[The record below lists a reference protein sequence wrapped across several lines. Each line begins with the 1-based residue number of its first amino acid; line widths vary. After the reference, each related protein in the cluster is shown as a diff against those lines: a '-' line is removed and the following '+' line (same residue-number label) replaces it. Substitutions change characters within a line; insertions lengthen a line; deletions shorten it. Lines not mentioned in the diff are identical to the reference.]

1 MAIKQNG
8 AALTYSGAESNVYGW
23 STMQSNGINVAAYI
37 YEKGEEGTP
46 VLKGA
51 EDVVGVRFFWNA
63 AADPG
68 QNEFGLRY
76 AEKDGDTSTQI
87 IKIPQDS
94 VNFIDQ
100 KIIAQFPENI
110 KSFLGIEDKRSAEPS
125 RTSAPDDVPSVPAAS
140 ESGVGGIQQFLADHV
155 PLYYRSIPQDAL
167 NTAKNPSQQYL
178 DDRILSPGKGG
189 AASWGPASKAALAGF
204 AALIEARAS
213 SAAVKD
219 LSATSFEN
227 ISAGI
232 SKIKDGD
239 YTSWEGAI
247 TINGANFPGNPQG
260 LLDFLK
266 FAWVATHP
274 PGQSGYDAAIDVD
287 LNLSYGDDQE
297 FPKEGTLH
305 RALAQMLAISPVPF
319 VVVKGP
325 GNGVIPADSSIEIEA
340 DGTTNTV
347 KFNQEFP
354 YGAMLGIGIGPDDKV
369 DYPGGKLSADIHSA
383 VAQAVVAGQT
393 ATITLTLADGK
404 KFKSNP
410 ITMSS
415 MGSTVSFESGA
426 GPAEKAPAAPDATA
440 LSGQSSQQVNTREGV
455 TEGGTTPAFEMQN
468 VFVSKNGSPALRR
481 PQVVLR
487 KRVGPAN
494 DIFELSVREP
504 SRDYILVP
512 IEIRGPLSEA
522 VTHWTQAVLGASV
535 ATSGA
540 GQPHVAL
547 QKIEWGYKGHF
558 RKYGSGGVAEI
569 ILVSYEPSEV
579 TKFPNDVNVISI
591 DQALRQGS
599 PGGAGRDPVEQAI
612 AMYIGSDSNPTGT
625 SIYLSSD
632 LNREMNS
639 FAPARYRTG

>member
-1 MAIKQNG
+1 MLASEPVDIENIRQTGVDTTPDGNFVF
-8 AALTYSGAESNVYGW
+8 ARYTTSNDPRTIMLRVFARDNVKWDGKVY
-23 STMQSNGINVAAYI
+23 
-37 YEKGEEGTP
+37 P
-46 VLKGA
+46 V
-51 EDVVGVRFFWNA
+51 
-63 AADPG
+63 PG
-68 QNEFGLRY
+68 QTSDGKKADVQFKIVNKDFSKISDPDIDSFLAVVKEPLGLKEELDKLRN
-76 AEKDGDTSTQI
+76 AKPGSQKSPDAGDATNKSRSKPDQTS
-87 IKIPQDS
+87 S
-94 VNFIDQ
+94 V
-100 KIIAQFPENI
+100 PENDA
-110 KSFLGIEDKRSAEPS
+110 SP
-125 RTSAPDDVPSVPAAS
+125 TS
-140 ESGVGGIQQFLADHV
+140 GLQQFLADHV
-155 PLYYRSIPQDAL
+155 SLYYKNIPDT
-167 NTAKNPSQQYL
+167 NRFSEDNL
-178 DDRILSPGKGG
+178 DDKIRSPG
-189 AASWGPASKAALAGF
+189 WGPASRAGLSGF
-204 AALIEARAS
+204 AETITKRTN
-213 SAAVKD
+213 SAAIHARTDMGD
-219 LSATSFEN
+219 LAQVESGIEN
-227 ISAGI
+227 ITPLSIPTPSLQSEVDIRDA
-232 SKIKDGD
+232 K
-239 YTSWEGAI
+239 
-247 TINGANFPGNPQG
+247 FPATTQG

-274 PGQSGYDAAIDVD
+274 DNKTGYEAAKEIGLDLAYSDTKDFPASGTPH
-287 LNLSYGDDQE
+287 S
-297 FPKEGTLH
+297 
-305 RALAQMLAISPVPF
+305 ALAQMLAISPVPF

-325 GNGVIPADSSIEIEA
+325 GNGAIPAGSSIEIA
-340 DGTTNTV
+340 AGGTTNTV

-535 ATSGA
+535 ATSGV

-547 QKIEWGYKGHF
+547 QKIEWGYRGHF